1 MGISPLQRVDDPEK
15 IFFIK
20 VNKRSAIHVFP
31 NLRTELVRNSTS
43 PRNSRLYTGPYRNM
57 LLGSI
62 TGFVEMFHVHKV
74 TGTVVP
80 GVD

>member
-1 MGISPLQRVDDPEK
+1 MGISRLQRVDDPEK

-20 VNKRSAIHVFP
+20 ENKRSAIHVFP

-43 PRNSRLYTGPYRNM
+43 PRSIRLYAGPYKNM
-57 LLGSI
+57 LFASI
-62 TGFVEMFHVHKV
+62 TGFVEMFHMHKV
-74 TGTVVP
+74 TGTVVH